1 MQPQRAGQERAA
13 STGNIECEQGKGKEL
28 ERELATL
35 TILAEVTI
43 AFVAFSAIVASL
55 RVTLGKKLT
64 KFQNLLVHFFTESGM
79 LAVSVALLPLVLSG
93 FLQDELIVARYTIV
107 YTIVATA
114 TYLSYYIRRRLRIG
128 APTPLPSL
136 IVMIGYGIWMAV
148 MAVTLTEIF
157 WQPSLAIVAAVCLW
171 ALCSGAVVFV
181 SFLATFVDRE
191 DEASEK

>member
-79 LAVSVALLPLVLSG
+79 LAVSAALLPPGAVG
-93 FLQDELIVARYTIV
+93 FLAR
-107 YTIVATA
+107 
-114 TYLSYYIRRRLRIG
+114 
-128 APTPLPSL
+128 
-136 IVMIGYGIWMAV
+136 
-148 MAVTLTEIF
+148 
-157 WQPSLAIVAAVCLW
+157 
-171 ALCSGAVVFV
+171 
-181 SFLATFVDRE
+181 
-191 DEASEK
+191 

>member
-1 MQPQRAGQERAA
+1 M
-13 STGNIECEQGKGKEL
+13 

-64 KFQNLLVHFFTESGM
+64 DFQNLLVHFFTESGM

-93 FLQDELIVARYTIV
+93 FWQDERIVARYTIV
-107 YTIVATA
+107 YTLVATA
-114 TYLSYYIRRRLRIG
+114 TYLSFYIRRRLKIG
-128 APTPLPSL
+128 APTPLTSL
-136 IVMIGYGIWMAV
+136 VVMIGYGVWMTV
-148 MAVTLTEIF
+148 LAVTLSEIF

-171 ALCSGAVVFV
+171 ALCSSAVVFV
-181 SFLATFVDRE
+181 SFLGTFVDRE
-191 DEASEK
+191 GDASQE